1 MVKWI
6 VTKSPYGYIL
16 SSMAELH
23 DFLVSKGYGYYR
35 TKEYGKNKKL
45 IYRKGDSLI
54 EMVRVKEGLPS
65 RSVHER
71 ISPNMVRTRL
81 HATSDEYKIRKRA
94 KRSK

>member
-6 VTKSPYGYIL
+6 VTKSPYGYML

-23 DFLVSKGYGYYR
+23 DFLVSKGYSYHR

-45 IYRKGDSLI
+45 IYKKGVSLI

-65 RSVHER
+65 RNVHER
-71 ISPNMVRTRL
+71 ISPNMVRTRI
-81 HATSDEYKIRKRA
+81 AGTPDEYKIRKR
-94 KRSK
+94 KVKK